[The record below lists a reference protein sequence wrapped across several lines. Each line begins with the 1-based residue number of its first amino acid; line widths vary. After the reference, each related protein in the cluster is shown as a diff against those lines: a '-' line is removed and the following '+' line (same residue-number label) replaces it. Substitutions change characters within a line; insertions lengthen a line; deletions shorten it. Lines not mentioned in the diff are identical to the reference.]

1 MIEEYDVITDE
12 LLLRK
17 RRQKSEI
24 GSVSDWIVEVGVE
37 ARSRNLEKELLVETS
52 GSPELIRQ
60 DTKEAHV
67 FRIRNLPYAK
77 EVYSVTV
84 EKKSPEDIGEIVV
97 RTSNKKYF
105 KRIDIP
111 DMVRV
116 NVPLDQS
123 QLSFDVKHNTL
134 IIQYKKHL
142 AVLAAENQAKKER
155 SSLPSKR
162 LENER
167 DQCPQQ

>member
-1 MIEEYDVITDE
+1 
-12 LLLRK
+12 
-17 RRQKSEI
+17 
-24 GSVSDWIVEVGVE
+24 
-37 ARSRNLEKELLVETS
+37 
-52 GSPELIRQ
+52 
-60 DTKEAHV
+60 
-67 FRIRNLPYAK
+67 
-77 EVYSVTV
+77 
-84 EKKSPEDIGEIVV
+84 
-97 RTSNKKYF
+97 
-105 KRIDIP
+105 
-111 DMVRV
+111 MVRV